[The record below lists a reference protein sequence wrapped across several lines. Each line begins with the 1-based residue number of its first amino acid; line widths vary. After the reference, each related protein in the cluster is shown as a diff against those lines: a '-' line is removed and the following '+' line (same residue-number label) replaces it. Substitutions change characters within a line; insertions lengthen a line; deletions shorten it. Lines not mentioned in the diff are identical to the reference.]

1 MIMASAAQVKKFIEQ
16 IAPLIQKYA
25 KANGYK
31 IASTVIAQAC
41 CESAYGTCAL
51 SPYHNYFGLKCGSA
65 WKGKSVNMK
74 TKEEYTVGT
83 LTTIKDNFRVY
94 DSMEEGVA
102 GYYGFISAKRYS
114 GGIAGGNLHDA
125 TTYRQYAEM
134 LKLDGYATSSTYVS
148 TLCSIVEKHN
158 LTQYDD
164 FSGTMSVQST
174 TTAQEQEV
182 LNAPT
187 KVYFKVGKN
196 YTLQYGMWV
205 RDGANGNKKPW
216 SKLTVSGKSHSV
228 RQSDG
233 TAVMKKGTVVTCQEI
248 KTVGS
253 ATWIRIPSGW
263 ICGIGSDGTQYVK

>member
-1 MIMASAAQVKKFIEQ
+1 MIMATAAQVKKFIEQ
-16 IAPLIQKYA
+16 IAPIIQKYA
-25 KANGYK
+25 KINNYK

-41 CESAYGTCAL
+41 CESAFGTCAL

-74 TKEEYTVGT
+74 TKEEYTPGT
-83 LTTIKDNFRVY
+83 LTSIKDNFRAY

-102 GYYGFISAKRYS
+102 GYYGFIAAKRYS

-148 TLCSIVEKHN
+148 TLCNFVEKYD
-158 LTQYDD
+158 LTKYDNFD
-164 FSGTMSVQST
+164 VPVQST
-174 TTAQEQEV
+174 TAPQEV
-182 LNAPT
+182 VSKP
-187 KVYFKVGKN
+187 KVYFKVGTN
-196 YTLQYGMWV
+196 YTLQYGMLV
-205 RDGANGNKKPW
+205 RESANGLKKPW

-233 TAVMKKGTVVTCQEI
+233 TAVMRKGTVVTCQEI

-263 ICGIGSDGTQYVK
+263 VCGIGSDGTQYVK